1 MPDDCGND
9 KGGGLVTLIPN
20 QQQQPSPVRQQI
32 LEPWDPNRDEF
43 GGCNENL
50 SDLGSHWFLSLTTY
64 ADNCTAQDA
73 QNNGALSTRNTAL
86 SQKGVDRI
94 VKEVHHELVMLPFY
108 GVFDNLLYNV
118 SPDGTVTLLG
128 EASRPTLKS
137 DAERAVR
144 EIEGVERVDN
154 QIKVLTVSPNDDRI
168 RRATYRK
175 IFGHSVL
182 SQYQLRA
189 VPPIHIVVDNGH
201 VKLEGVVARQMEKQV
216 AGMQANS
223 VSGVFSVENNLRVEN
238 D

>member
-1 MPDDCGND
+1 M
-9 KGGGLVTLIPN
+9 KTTMIMAVL
-20 QQQQPSPVRQQI
+20 
-32 LEPWDPNRDEF
+32 
-43 GGCNENL
+43 
-50 SDLGSHWFLSLTTY
+50 FLSLATY
-64 ADNCTAQDA
+64 A
-73 QNNGALSTRNTAL
+73 NNGIAQETQNDSAQSTRNTGL

-94 VKEVHHELVMLPFY
+94 IKEVHHELVMLPFY
-108 GVFDNLLYNV
+108 GVFDNLLYKI
-118 SPDGTVTLLG
+118 SPDGTLTLLG
-128 EASRPTLKS
+128 EVSRPTLKS

-144 EIEGVERVDN
+144 DIEGVERVDN
-154 QIKVLTVSPNDDRI
+154 QIRVLPVSPNDDRI

-175 IFGHSVL
+175 IYGHSVL

-201 VKLEGVVARQMEKQV
+201 VTLEGVVARQMEKQV

>member
-1 MPDDCGND
+1 
-9 KGGGLVTLIPN
+9 VETRI
-20 QQQQPSPVRQQI
+20 
-32 LEPWDPNRDEF
+32 E
-43 GGCNENL
+43 
-50 SDLGSHWFLSLTTY
+50 LSLEDAMKTVILAVLFLTVAAY
-64 ADNCTAQDA
+64 ADNRAPQE
-73 QNNGALSTRNTAL
+73 STNDNTQSTLRTDL

-108 GVFDNLLYNV
+108 GVFDNLLYRV

-128 EASRPTLKS
+128 QVSRPTLKS

-154 QIKVLTVSPNDDRI
+154 QIKVLPVSPNDDRI

-175 IFGHSVL
+175 IYGHNVL

-189 VPPIHIVVDNGH
+189 VPPIHIVVDSGH
-201 VKLEGVVARQMEKQV
+201 VTLEGVVARQMEKQV